1 MVKLSLDYESSS
13 FLRSLLYFKVHV
25 FQKHTKV
32 VDQGGIRVGIFK
44 IMG

>member
-1 MVKLSLDYESSS
+1 MSLVL
-13 FLRSLLYFKVHV
+13 FLEVCFKVHV

-32 VDQGGIRVGIFK
+32 VDQARMRVGIFK